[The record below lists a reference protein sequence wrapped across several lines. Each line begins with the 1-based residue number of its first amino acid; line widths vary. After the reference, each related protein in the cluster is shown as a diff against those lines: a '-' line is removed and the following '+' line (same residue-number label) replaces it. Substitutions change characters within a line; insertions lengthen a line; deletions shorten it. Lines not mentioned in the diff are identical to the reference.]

1 MVELSN
7 KKRQEIEALIYK
19 TFETLDK
26 SKTNVEYYKE
36 KFSKMSNDDFL
47 KFISQK
53 FPYRFHEKPF
63 VTEPTMSDIK
73 KACDVIGVPLLEKI
87 NMPYLYEN
95 KDGIPVSSQE
105 CLVVYVP
112 LKKVKQFITKK
123 NSMSVDISQRDMRTG
138 LLTWYDKNGKTSD
151 REMESLATL
160 GLEKTML
167 ELSRPRADSM
177 KSKNQMYNEINT
189 KGQVSLSELD
199 ISHDDSLA
207 KNMLNTYLL
216 GSMINSN
223 IINQDYYL
231 PITLK
236 DKKKSL
242 EKK

>member
-1 MVELSN
+1 
-7 KKRQEIEALIYK
+7 
-19 TFETLDK
+19 
-26 SKTNVEYYKE
+26 
-36 KFSKMSNDDFL
+36 
-47 KFISQK
+47 
-53 FPYRFHEKPF
+53 
-63 VTEPTMSDIK
+63 
-73 KACDVIGVPLLEKI
+73 
-87 NMPYLYEN
+87 
-95 KDGIPVSSQE
+95 
-105 CLVVYVP
+105 
-112 LKKVKQFITKK
+112 
-123 NSMSVDISQRDMRTG
+123 
-138 LLTWYDKNGKTSD
+138 
-151 REMESLATL
+151 
-160 GLEKTML
+160 ML